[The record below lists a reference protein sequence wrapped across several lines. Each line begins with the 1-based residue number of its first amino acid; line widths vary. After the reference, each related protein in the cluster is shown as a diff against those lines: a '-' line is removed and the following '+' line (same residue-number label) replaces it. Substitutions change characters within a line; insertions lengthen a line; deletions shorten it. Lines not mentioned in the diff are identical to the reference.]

1 MRKTIA
7 TAGLLALGIG
17 LASSAGTIGIAA
29 AGAAPSKDVPLSG
42 RECLYLD
49 RVNGF
54 NPGGPN
60 RIYVEGSGRDV
71 YEFETTEVCPNLNFS
86 LRVAL
91 QSRGG
96 DSVVCKGQDVDLVV
110 RENSGEPRR
119 CVVRMVRKLTPEEG
133 RAALRANTKGRS

>member
-1 MRKTIA
+1 MEIRSLRMQERVRKHFPFGSTAETERTMRKTIA

-86 LRVAL
+86 LRVA
-91 QSRGG
+91 
-96 DSVVCKGQDVDLVV
+96 
-110 RENSGEPRR
+110 
-119 CVVRMVRKLTPEEG
+119 
-133 RAALRANTKGRS
+133 

>member
-1 MRKTIA
+1 MRKIIA
-7 TAGLLALGIG
+7 TAGLLAVGIG
-17 LASSAGTIGIAA
+17 LAASTGYGET
-29 AGAAPSKDVPLSG
+29 AAPPARDVPLSG

-54 NPGGPN
+54 NPGGAN
-60 RIYVEGSGRDV
+60 RIFVEGSGRDV

-119 CVVRMVRKLTPEEG
+119 CVVRMVRKLSPDEG
-133 RAALRANTKGRS
+133 RAALRARTRGRS